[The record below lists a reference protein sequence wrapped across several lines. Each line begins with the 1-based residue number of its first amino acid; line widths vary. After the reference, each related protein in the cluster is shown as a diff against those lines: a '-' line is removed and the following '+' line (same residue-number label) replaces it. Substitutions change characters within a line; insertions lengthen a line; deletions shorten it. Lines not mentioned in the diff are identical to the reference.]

1 MAAKKKPVAKKAAK
15 KAVRKT
21 VKKSVA
27 AKRKPATKAKA
38 KVKAKPK
45 PKVKVKARPK
55 AKSKA
60 RPKITPARLRAAA
73 PKITPFDD
81 RIALARD
88 NLRQLVEQAASS
100 AGAANEELLSQRI
113 SDFEE
118 RVRQLNRQR
127 DDYLKKTR

>member
-15 KAVRKT
+15 KAAKKT
-21 VKKSVA
+21 IKKSVA
-27 AKRKPATKAKA
+27 AKRKPVVKAKAKAKAKAKLKAKA
-38 KVKAKPK
+38 KVKAK
-45 PKVKVKARPK
+45 
-55 AKSKA
+55 AKSKV
-60 RPKITPARLRAAA
+60 TPARLRAAA
-73 PKITPFDD
+73 PKVTPFDD

-100 AGAANEELLSQRI
+100 AGAANEELMAQRI